1 MFRKAGILLTA
12 MACVTLG
19 IVTSVG
25 LGAASAASPPLV
37 LEGNTGVTFTNN
49 FNPYDSTGFC
59 KEESVCSLV
68 YEPLF
73 QFDTIKAGTSYPWL
87 ATAYTW
93 SNGGKTLTF
102 TIRTGV
108 KWSNGSAFTPA
119 DVAATFNGT
128 NDNAAANI
136 YGLPPLASPATVSG
150 DTVVLNYATAE
161 YSNITAIAG
170 VELMVPSS
178 FWTTYSP
185 VATTTV
191 SNTQA
196 IGTGPYVPTN
206 YTSSVVDYSVNTS
219 YWGGTPA
226 ASEVQVL
233 SVDTNADAATD
244 LADGTLT
251 WAGNDIAN
259 VNSIFVD
266 KNKATNHTFFAPGN
280 TVTLQFNVTKAPLND
295 PKVREAISMGINR
308 HELAVKGE
316 SGYESPATSL
326 SGLILPNQAG
336 YLGSQFKND
345 IKATNDPTEVKKI
358 LTADGYKKNRQGFY
372 AKHGKEIKFSIE
384 DPIAYS
390 DYYADAQ
397 LMSSELK
404 SEGIDA
410 TVDGVQASQW
420 YTDSADGNFTSIE
433 HWGNG
438 GTNPYTQY
446 DNWLDYS
453 TSAPIGKS
461 ASADYGRYHNAAVEA
476 DLAKLAGTNPDDAAA
491 MKAATLALEN
501 VEAAQLPVIPLLYG
515 ATWCEYSTANYTG
528 FPTPANPYMEPSPG
542 DPSSP
547 GGLLY
552 ILMHIKAVS

>member
-1 MFRKAGILLTA
+1 MIRKIGVLITA
-12 MACVTLG
+12 LSCLTLG

-25 LGAASAASPPLV
+25 LSAASAASPPLV

-49 FNPYDSTGFC
+49 FNPYDGTSFC

-73 QFDTIKAGTSYPWL
+73 EFDTIKAGTSYPWL
-87 ATAYTW
+87 ATAYAW

-108 KWSNGSAFTPA
+108 KWSDGSAFTPA

-128 NDNAAANI
+128 NTNPAANV
-136 YGLPPLASPATVSG
+136 YGMPTLASPATVSG
-150 DTVVLNYATAE
+150 NTVVLNFATAE
-161 YSNITAIAG
+161 YANITAIAG
-170 VELMVPSS
+170 NELMVPSS
-178 FWTTYSP
+178 YWTTFSP
-185 VATTTV
+185 VATSTV

-196 IGTGPYVPTN
+196 IGTGPYVPT
-206 YTSSVVDYSVNTS
+206 TFSSSVVDYSVNPS
-219 YWGGTPA
+219 YWGSTPA

-233 SVDTNADAATD
+233 SVDTNTDAATD

-259 VNSIFVD
+259 VNSIFVNKD
-266 KNKATNHTFFAPGN
+266 KATNHTFFAPGN
-280 TVTLQFNVTKAPLND
+280 TVTLEFNITKAPLND
-295 PKVREAISMGINR
+295 PKVREAISVGVNRKELGI
-308 HELAVKGE
+308 KGE
-316 SGYESPATSL
+316 SGYEAPATSL
-326 SGLILPNQAG
+326 SGLILPNQAS

-345 IKATNDPTEVKKI
+345 IKSTNDPATVKKI
-358 LTADGYKKNRQGFY
+358 LTADGYKKNHQGFY
-372 AKHGKEIKFSIE
+372 AKNGKEIKFTIE

-410 TVDGVQASQW
+410 TVYGVQASQW

-438 GTNPYTQY
+438 GVNPYTQF
-446 DNWLDYS
+446 DNWLDYT
-453 TSAPIGKS
+453 TSAAIGKS
-461 ASADYGRYHNAAVEA
+461 ATGDYGRYHNSAVQA
-476 DLAKLAGTNPDDAAA
+476 DLAKLAGTDPSDTAAV
-491 MKAATLALEN
+491 KAASLPLEE
-501 VEAAQLPVIPLLYG
+501 VVATQLPVIPLLYG

-528 FPTPANPYMEPSPG
+528 FPTTSNPYMDPAPG
-542 DPSSP
+542 DPELP
-547 GGLLY
+547 Y
-552 ILMHIKAVS
+552 ILTKITAVS

>member
-1 MFRKAGILLTA
+1 MYRKIGVLITA
-12 MACVTLG
+12 LACVTMG

-49 FNPYDSTGFC
+49 FNPYDSSSFC
-59 KEESVCSLV
+59 KEEAVCSLV

-87 ATAYTW
+87 ATAYAW

-108 KWSNGSAFTPA
+108 KWSNGTAFTPA

-128 NDNAAANI
+128 NDNAAANVN
-136 YGLPPLASPATVSG
+136 GVPPLASPATVSG
-150 DTVVLNYATAE
+150 NQVVLNFPTAE

-170 VELMVPSS
+170 NQLIVPSS

-185 VATTTV
+185 AATTTV

-196 IGTGPYVPTN
+196 IGTGPYVPTS
-206 YTSSVVDYSVNTS
+206 YSSSVVNYTVNTS
-219 YWGGTPA
+219 YWGTTPA

-295 PKVREAISMGINR
+295 PKVRAAISAGINR
-308 HELAVKGE
+308 KELGIKGE
-316 SGYESPATSL
+316 SGYEQPATSL
-326 SGLILPNQAG
+326 SGLILPNQSG

-345 IKATNDPTEVKKI
+345 IKATNDPAMVKKI
-358 LTADGYKKNRQGFY
+358 LKADGYKKNSQGFY
-372 AKHGKEIKFSIE
+372 AKNGKEIKFTIE
-384 DPIAYS
+384 DPISYS

-410 TVDGVQASQW
+410 TVYGVQPSQW
-420 YTDSADGNFTSIE
+420 YTDSADGNFTTIE

-446 DNWLDYS
+446 DNWLDYT

-461 ASADYGRYHNAAVEA
+461 AVADYGRYHNAAVQA
-476 DLAKLAGTNPDDAAA
+476 DLTKLAGTNPTDTAAV
-491 MKAATLALEN
+491 KAASLPLEK
-501 VEAAQLPVIPLLYG
+501 VVATQLPVIPLLYG

-528 FPTPANPYMEPSPG
+528 FPTPSNPYMDPAPG
-542 DPSSP
+542 DPELP
-547 GGLLY
+547 Y
-552 ILMHIKAVS
+552 ILTHITAVS